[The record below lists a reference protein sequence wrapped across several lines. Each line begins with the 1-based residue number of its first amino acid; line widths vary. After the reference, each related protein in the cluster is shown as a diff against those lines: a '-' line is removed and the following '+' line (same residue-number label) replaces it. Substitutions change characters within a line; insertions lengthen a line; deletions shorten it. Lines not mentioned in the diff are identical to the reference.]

1 MSVTLENKS
10 TNQLLAGKPD
20 WETEDECIERMVNY
34 AHVESVLN
42 TELTEADKKL
52 AAVARLDITK
62 TPSSIM
68 MAELRLDHERKYGGG
83 QIISMNHKLRNH
95 ELNIRFES
103 VFRAS
108 HNKEGDSDLYTHQ
121 DLPNSIMR
129 QVDDEGLFSV
139 EETMTPHNRLRLAAY
154 NDLAN
159 QMFMLPGHL
168 GRNPSNKNTLD
179 QIKVG
184 QHLEE
189 EMLNLGLMK
198 NNILSVDVDGKPA
211 IFAGFSLEGLGNE
224 RIVKARFITHVPEE
238 DRTIAINHGGYR
250 TIGKTLDPNGQIIRP
265 YDTDIQDHFMV
276 ISVNLDRYVK
286 AADTNF
292 HRSLKG
298 LRYGA
303 RMASLNL

>member
-1 MSVTLENKS
+1 MSVAIENKA
-10 TNQLLAGKPD
+10 TNQLLVGKPD
-20 WETEDECIERMVNY
+20 WETEDQCIERMVNN

-42 TELTEADKKL
+42 TELTETDKKL
-52 AAVARLDITK
+52 AAVARIDITR
-62 TPSSIM
+62 TASSIM
-68 MAELRLDHERKYGGG
+68 MSELPLDHERKYGGG
-83 QIISMNHKLRNH
+83 QIISMNHKLRDQ

-108 HNKEGDSDLYTHQ
+108 HNKKGDSDLYTHQ

-129 QVDDEGLFSV
+129 QVDDEGLFNV
-139 EETMTPHNRLRLAAY
+139 ENAMTSHDRLRLAAY

-159 QMFMLPGHL
+159 QMFMLPGNL
-168 GRNPSNKNTLD
+168 GSKPSNKNTLD

-189 EMLNLGLMK
+189 ELLNLGLMK

-211 IFAGFSLEGLGNE
+211 IFAGFSLEGLGSE
-224 RIVKARFITHVPEE
+224 RIVKAKFITHVPEE

-250 TIGKTLDPNGQIIRP
+250 TIGKTLDPSGRTIRP

-276 ISVNLDRYVK
+276 ISVDLDRYVK
-286 AADTNF
+286 SSNTNF